1 MMIWYMHVGYE
12 YITNIVT
19 EMIHH
24 INQVCRLNKSN
35 I

>member
-1 MMIWYMHVGYE
+1 MGYE

-24 INQVCRLNKSN
+24 INQVCLNKSN
-35 I
+35 IQTKYFYMK